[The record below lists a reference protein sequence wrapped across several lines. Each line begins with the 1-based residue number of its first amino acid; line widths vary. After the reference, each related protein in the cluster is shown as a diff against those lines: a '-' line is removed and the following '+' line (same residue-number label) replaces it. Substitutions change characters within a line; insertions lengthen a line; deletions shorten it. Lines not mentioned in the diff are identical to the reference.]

1 MTIQSEASRLPAE
14 WSTALRRRGCDV
26 GRIEELVASIYDGA
40 APGSVL
46 PQRSDVFRAFHLTTL
61 TDVRVVILGQDPY
74 PRPDQKAQGL
84 AFSVPSGVEP
94 PRSLKAIFSN
104 LVRDPDVDFS
114 WPATGDLTEWA
125 RRGVLLLNTALTVQA
140 PVPDSHRARWTDF
153 TDAVLS
159 LVNDESDH
167 VVFLLW
173 GRRAID
179 RGTAIPIGDAHKV
192 IRSAHPAARGR
203 SREQRFKDV
212 RHFSQANA
220 FLTAHHPEAVNWNI
234 ADRH

>member
-1 MTIQSEASRLPAE
+1 MTIQPDASVLPPRWAK
-14 WSTALRRRGCDV
+14 ALGRRGYDL

-46 PQRSDVFRAFHLTTL
+46 PHRSDVFRAFHLTPL
-61 TDVRVVILGQDPY
+61 TKVRVVILGQDPY
-74 PRPDQKAQGL
+74 PRPDQRAQGL
-84 AFSVPSGVEP
+84 AFSVPPGVEP

-104 LVRDPDVDFS
+104 LVTDPGVDFD
-114 WPATGDLTEWA
+114 WPATGDLTMWA
-125 RRGVLLLNTALTVQA
+125 TRGVLLLNTALTVHA
-140 PVPDSHRARWTDF
+140 HVPDSHRARWTDF

-159 LVNDESDH
+159 LVNDEGDH

-203 SREQRFKDV
+203 AESSASRTWSTSRKPT
-212 RHFSQANA
+212 RS
-220 FLTAHHPEAVNWNI
+220 
-234 ADRH
+234 